1 VLIKET
7 AMLNPPIDPL
17 LAQLVD
23 AALPHVA
30 FDGWSP
36 DTFAAAVADVG
47 ADPAHAKTLCPRGAA
62 DLAVA
67 YHRRGDAQMVAA
79 LASADMSDM
88 RFRDKVAHAVRLRIR
103 AVDDKE
109 AVRRATALFA
119 LPHMAPDGA
128 KLIWGTADQ
137 IWTALGD
144 TSRDVNWYTK
154 RLTLSG
160 VYSSVVLFWLGDDS
174 LDLQATDA
182 FIDRRIDNVMQFEK
196 LKAQAKENPLT
207 KPFANVLGRMTASV
221 KAPPKVPDVDLP
233 GMWRD
238 PN

>member
-1 VLIKET
+1 MQT
-7 AMLNPPIDPL
+7 TPADPL
-17 LAQLVD
+17 LDQLVD

-36 DTFAAAVADVG
+36 ATFAAAVRDVDTDMG
-47 ADPAHAKTLCPRGAA
+47 QARTLCPRGAV

-67 YHRRGDAQMVAA
+67 YHKRGDAQMAAA
-79 LASADMSDM
+79 LQETDLTGM
-88 RFRDKVAHAVRLRIR
+88 RFRDRVAHALRLRIR

-109 AVRRATALFA
+109 AVRRATAMFA
-119 LPHMAPDGA
+119 LPHMAADGA
-128 KLIWGTADQ
+128 KLIWGTADA
-137 IWTALGD
+137 IWDALDDG
-144 TSRDVNWYTK
+144 SRDVNWYTK

-174 LDLQATDA
+174 VDMQATDA

-196 LKAQAKENPLT
+196 LKAQAKDNPFLR
-207 KPFANVLGRMTASV
+207 PFASTLGRMTAPI
-221 KAPPKVPDVDLP
+221 KAPSKETQMDLP